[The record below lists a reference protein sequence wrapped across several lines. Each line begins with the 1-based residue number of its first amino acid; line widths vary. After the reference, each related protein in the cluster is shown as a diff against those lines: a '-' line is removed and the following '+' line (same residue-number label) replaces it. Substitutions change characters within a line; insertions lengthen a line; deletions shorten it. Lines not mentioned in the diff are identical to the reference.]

1 MFASV
6 CQDFSDEFGPRPH
19 FPKGWYVTN
28 VFFFCWKRCLIIS
41 SIFWS
46 NILFTKV
53 LNDIGYDFN
62 LGPISNFFNLILHVL
77 TTMKIAQSKKKKKK
91 YDCLLTTPKSQ
102 SIQFYYKII
111 IFFFISCCYERE
123 EYHVTIISNIHIM
136 QQTRHTKM
144 KWLREK
150 NVFTAT
156 IVKKTYAYTDL
167 LHIM

>member
-28 VFFFCWKRCLIIS
+28 VFFFCWKRCSIIS

-62 LGPISNFFNLILHVL
+62 LGPFSNFFNLILHVL
-77 TTMKIAQSKKKKKK
+77 TTMKIAQSKKKKNK

-111 IFFFISCCYERE
+111 IFFYIVLLWKRRISCNN
-123 EYHVTIISNIHIM
+123 NIKYSYYA
-136 QQTRHTKM
+136 TNATY
-144 KWLREK
+144 K
-150 NVFTAT
+150 NLYVNKRAP
-156 IVKKTYAYTDL
+156 
-167 LHIM
+167 